1 MKYRLGRMAYRLLLR
16 LLPPDFRAKHGA
28 EMEELF
34 FEALGVHWRRAV
46 SLAVIAWFRGV
57 ADVVELAIRLRSKRR
72 NGDRTISRGNRME
85 AVVQD
90 LRFALRSLSKAREF
104 VVVGVLTLALGIGAN
119 TAIFSLV
126 NGVLLRAPEH
136 IVNPDELVSIWT
148 SDFSGPPFGTSSY
161 MDYVDYRDRPPGIED
176 ALAVSPGVVNMAG
189 EDGVTQIRLAEFV
202 SGNYFDVLGVAP
214 RLGRWFTEEEGD
226 PTSAVSVAVISEGL
240 WERAFGLDSQVLGRT
255 ARLSGQTVTIVGVA
269 PAGFTGSLPL
279 VTPDFWIPVST
290 QALIQGDR
298 GFQRRG
304 SRGSLI
310 RARLHE
316 GVSIE
321 AAQAQLDV
329 VASQLLEEDPGSWT
343 DVREQGRRISVVKDS
358 RLPPQVQTAAK
369 GFAALLMAVTGIVL
383 LIACA
388 NMANLTLAR
397 ASRRNRELAVR
408 LSLGAGRGRIVR
420 QLLAES
426 GIVGVLGGLAGAALT
441 FAGIRFAESYRPATG
456 VAISLDLGVDGTVLI
471 FSIGVT
477 LLTVI
482 AVGLLPAL
490 RASRPDLVTD
500 LKEGGNGS
508 GAARRSFNLRN
519 ALVVAQVSAS
529 LVLLVGAGLFLKSL
543 QSAMRLDAGFEP
555 EGLATVSLSLA
566 REGFSVEEAGLFYD
580 DLNER
585 VAGLPGV
592 ESTALTDALPLTI
605 SAGRRRDVSVPGYEP
620 LEGEDMEF
628 QFFAVSPGYFA
639 TLRTPLRAGR
649 EFTDEDGPEGA
660 EAVIVNAAFAEYFWP
675 GEDPLGKLVNWSGN
689 ADAQVVGVA
698 ADAAYRTLN
707 EDPRIAFF
715 TPLAQT
721 PSAAQ
726 TLIARTD
733 PDRAEDLLGPM
744 RAEVMAINSRLPIS
758 SLRTVNEAVAGTLLP
773 QRIASWLLSIAGGL
787 GLLLASVGL
796 YGVMTFLVAQRTGE
810 IGVRMALGASQR
822 DVVRMVVRQ
831 GLRLAVVGSVVGLLL
846 AGGVTRFLESLLYG
860 VNALDMG
867 VFIGMPLAAMLVAGV
882 ASFLPARKA
891 ASVDPAITLREE

>member
-1 MKYRLGRMAYRLLLR
+1 MMDRLGRPAYRLLLR

-34 FEALGVHWRRAV
+34 AAALGLHRLRGMPLWILGWV
-46 SLAVIAWFRGV
+46 RGV
-57 ADVVELAIRLRSKRR
+57 ADIVELAIRLRSRCLE
-72 NGDRTISRGNRME
+72 GERTLSRGNRMD
-85 AVVQD
+85 AMVQD
-90 LRFALRSLSKAREF
+90 LRFALRSLSKARGF
-104 VVVGVLTLALGIGAN
+104 AVVGVLTLALGIGAN
-119 TAIFSLV
+119 TAIFSLI

-136 IVNPDELVSIWT
+136 IVNPDELVTIWT
-148 SDFSGPPFGTSSY
+148 SDFSGPPFGASSY
-161 MDYVDYRDRPPGIED
+161 MDYVDYRDRSPGIED
-176 ALAVSPGVVNMAG
+176 ATAVSPGVVNMAG

-202 SGNYFDVLGVAP
+202 TGNYFDVLGVRP
-214 RLGRWFTEEEGD
+214 RLGRWFTEDEGD
-226 PTSAVSVAVISEGL
+226 PTSAASVAVISEGL
-240 WERAFGLDSQVLGRT
+240 WEREFGLDPRVLGRT

-269 PAGFTGSLPL
+269 PAGFMGSLPL
-279 VTPDFWIPVST
+279 VTPDFWIPSST
-290 QALIQGDR
+290 QALIQGDQQ
-298 GFQRRG
+298 FQRRG
-304 SRGSLI
+304 FRGVLI
-310 RARLHE
+310 RARLRE

-329 VASQLLEEDPGSWT
+329 VASQLFEEDPGSWT
-343 DVREQGRRISVVKDS
+343 DVREQGRRVSVVKDS
-358 RLPPQVQTAAK
+358 RLPPQVQTAAN

-388 NMANLTLAR
+388 NVANLTLAR

-426 GIVGVLGGLAGAALT
+426 GIIGLVGGLAGAALT
-441 FAGIRFAESYRPATG
+441 FAGVAFAESYRPATG
-456 VAISLDLGVDGTVLI
+456 VAISLDLGVDGTVLL
-471 FSIGVT
+471 FSISVT
-477 LLTVI
+477 MLTVV

-490 RASRPDLVTD
+490 KASRPDLVTD
-500 LKEGGNGS
+500 LKEGGDGA
-508 GAARRSFNLRN
+508 GAARRLLNLKN
-519 ALVVAQVSAS
+519 LLVVAQVSAS

-555 EGLATVSLSLA
+555 DGLATVALSLA
-566 REGFSVEEAGLFYD
+566 REGFSVEEAELFFA

-585 VAGLPGV
+585 VAALPGV
-592 ESTALTDALPLTI
+592 ESTARTDALPLTI
-605 SAGRRRDVSVPGYEP
+605 SAGRRRGVTVPGYTP

-628 QFFAVSPGYFA
+628 QFFAVSPGYFS
-639 TLRTPLRAGR
+639 TLRNPLRAGR
-649 EFTDEDGPEGA
+649 EFAAEDGPEGA
-660 EAVIVNAAFAEYFWP
+660 EAVIVNEAFAEHFWP
-675 GEDPLGKLVNWSGN
+675 GEEPLGKLVNWSGN

-707 EDPRIAFF
+707 EETRIAFF
-715 TPLAQT
+715 TPLRQT

-726 TLIARTD
+726 TLIARTS
-733 PDRAEDLLGPM
+733 PDRAEDLLGPI
-744 RAEVMAINSRLPIS
+744 RAEVMALNSRLPIS

-787 GLLLASVGL
+787 GLLLASLGL
-796 YGVMTFLVAQRTGE
+796 YGVMSVVVAQRTRE
-810 IGVRMALGASQR
+810 VGVRMALGASQG

-846 AGGVTRFLESLLYG
+846 AGGVTRFLESLLFG
-860 VNALDMG
+860 VNALDPV
-867 VFIGMPLAAMLVAGV
+867 VFLGMPLAALLVAGV
-882 ASFLPARKA
+882 ASFLPARRA